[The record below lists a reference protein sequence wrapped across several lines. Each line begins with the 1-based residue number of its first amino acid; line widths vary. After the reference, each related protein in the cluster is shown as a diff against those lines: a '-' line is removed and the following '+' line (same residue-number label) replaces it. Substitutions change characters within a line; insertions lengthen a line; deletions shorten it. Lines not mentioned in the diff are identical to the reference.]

1 MSTIFLAS
9 LAFNEFPQSSRQTR
23 RDECSGSLRNCCFCV
38 ARIFESISFE
48 MSSVHMTFFSFA
60 KEVNVRSKCTVGL
73 IRIIK
78 SKARAY
84 PPFNIMLQRRLVLP
98 ALRFPR
104 AVTLK
109 PPLVGRGKPS
119 AIMSYFFFVAGLNLI
134 GFSSNGAIPLTRK
147 RGFKLLTK
155 PKGIMYREYCFFVQ
169 TGALK
174 TSHILRG
181 NPYIDRFK
189 ILSVEVPI
197 SYYSTSAANNVI
209 VLQEG
214 ATQKIATLPI
224 GNHNAQSFPDALA
237 ASLNAVSSGYAV
249 TYNILTR
256 NLTIT
261 SPTAFSIKAGN
272 SGTTAYRSLGLSKI
286 TDSPTDTSLTTSVV
300 DLTNN
305 APLLLVS
312 SELASHDLSFAGF
325 ENVNILAS
333 ISTNAQQGSLLTW
346 VNPGGWLFSGQSLSS
361 ITFQLLDSSTL
372 GQIDLNGQPMS
383 VVIGTLS
390 DEDDV
395 AF

>member
-1 MSTIFLAS
+1 
-9 LAFNEFPQSSRQTR
+9 
-23 RDECSGSLRNCCFCV
+23 
-38 ARIFESISFE
+38 
-48 MSSVHMTFFSFA
+48 
-60 KEVNVRSKCTVGL
+60 
-73 IRIIK
+73 
-78 SKARAY
+78 
-84 PPFNIMLQRRLVLP
+84 
-98 ALRFPR
+98 
-104 AVTLK
+104 
-109 PPLVGRGKPS
+109 
-119 AIMSYFFFVAGLNLI
+119 
-134 GFSSNGAIPLTRK
+134 
-147 RGFKLLTK
+147 
-155 PKGIMYREYCFFVQ
+155 MYREYCFFVQ

-286 TDSPTDTSLTTSVV
+286 TDSPTGTSLTTSVV